1 MPYNQTPHSP
11 AKQNPIK
18 KLVDKVLGR
27 GGEVTGGRSSKK
39 AIKSMKKSGL
49 TGDPYADEKI
59 LFNKSRPPLNQEQLT
74 LDQEKGVTKMLPH
87 GEGAPGKPTTI
98 LYPNPPK
105 GKTKKKKTRHIPT
118 KF

>member
-39 AIKSMKKSGL
+39 AIKSMKKAGL
-49 TGDPYADEKI
+49 TGEPRADEEI
-59 LFNKSRPPLNQEQLT
+59 LFNKPRPSLNQEQLT

-98 LYPNPPK
+98 LHPYPPK
-105 GKTKKKKTRHIPT
+105 DKTKKKKTRHIPT